1 MKIGI
6 GIDTGGTCT
15 DAVVYHFD
23 ERRILAF
30 SKTATT
36 KDDLSR
42 GIEKAL
48 AGLPENIAKQ
58 AEVIALSTTLAT
70 NACVENKGGRAK
82 LIFFGVNPENV
93 RRVGRDYGL
102 LSEDTL
108 LFIDSK
114 TRPNGQIVKEPDW
127 EQFRRQIREELKDC
141 DAAAVVEMFAV
152 KSGAQMEKRAREII
166 RQELDIPVVCGHE
179 LFAENNIVKRGASLL
194 LNARLISVISEFIS
208 AVKKALARLDFSI
221 PFVIVRSDGSL
232 MSESFAREHPIETLL
247 CGPVASVMGAA
258 ELTEEQNSIIV
269 DIGGTTT
276 DIAFVKN
283 GIPQTV
289 EGGVSIGSWRTFV
302 KGLFVDTFALGGDS
316 GVIVDKSGNIGLEAE
331 KVMPVCMAAAAFPQL
346 KEQLKKA
353 ADDPSRVLT
362 QKEEIYL
369 TLKDIGQ
376 SSAYTEQERAAAEF
390 LKCPASLK
398 AAGEKLGTSL
408 MRRHLERLIREG
420 VIIRCG
426 VTPTDAMHVLGDF
439 VFYDSEASA
448 LAMKRLSRVCRISEE
463 QVCRKIY
470 NAVKEKLYC
479 NIVRILMEDA
489 DPQLKDIGAAEWMRE
504 LIRVAYAQTEDEKA
518 FRFFRTVFSTS
529 AALVG
534 VGAPTHVFLPDV
546 GKRLG
551 AKTVMPEYS
560 KVANALGAVVGNIS
574 AKVIIEVVLDQKEGA
589 YTVFGKGERHILT
602 NLDEA
607 KALAKKLAE
616 QKAKEEAAARGASG
630 SVQVKLEEVESIVD
644 TDFGPLFMGYK
655 AVATAEGELNL
666 SAEGDEG
673 NEGKS
678 SGAGSTAQ

>member
-1 MKIGI
+1 M
-6 GIDTGGTCT
+6 
-15 DAVVYHFD
+15 
-23 ERRILAF
+23 
-30 SKTATT
+30 
-36 KDDLSR
+36 
-42 GIEKAL
+42 
-48 AGLPENIAKQ
+48 
-58 AEVIALSTTLAT
+58 
-70 NACVENKGGRAK
+70 
-82 LIFFGVNPENV
+82 NPENV

-316 GVIVDKSGNIGLEAE
+316 GVIVDESGDIGLEAE

-346 KEQLKKA
+346 KEQLRKA
-353 ADDPSRVLT
+353 ADDPSRVLM

-426 VTPTDAMHVLGDF
+426 VTPT
-439 VFYDSEASA
+439 
-448 LAMKRLSRVCRISEE
+448 
-463 QVCRKIY
+463 
-470 NAVKEKLYC
+470 
-479 NIVRILMEDA
+479 
-489 DPQLKDIGAAEWMRE
+489 
-504 LIRVAYAQTEDEKA
+504 
-518 FRFFRTVFSTS
+518 
-529 AALVG
+529 
-534 VGAPTHVFLPDV
+534 
-546 GKRLG
+546 
-551 AKTVMPEYS
+551 
-560 KVANALGAVVGNIS
+560 
-574 AKVIIEVVLDQKEGA
+574 
-589 YTVFGKGERHILT
+589 ERH
-602 NLDEA
+602 
-607 KALAKKLAE
+607 
-616 QKAKEEAAARGASG
+616 ARSG
-630 SVQVKLEEVESIVD
+630 RFHL
-644 TDFGPLFMGYK
+644 L
-655 AVATAEGELNL
+655 
-666 SAEGDEG
+666 
-673 NEGKS
+673 
-678 SGAGSTAQ
+678 